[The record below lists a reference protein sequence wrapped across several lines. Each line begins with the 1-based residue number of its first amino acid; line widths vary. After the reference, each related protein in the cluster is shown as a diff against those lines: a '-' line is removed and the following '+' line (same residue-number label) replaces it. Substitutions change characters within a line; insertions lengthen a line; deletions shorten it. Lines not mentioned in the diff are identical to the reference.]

1 MIKLECRRPR
11 ARGFTMLEILVALI
25 VTAFGLLGL
34 AKMQALAVSATK
46 ESGSRS
52 LIALQ
57 AGSLAG
63 AMYANGAF
71 WAAGLAPTK
80 FTIASGVV
88 TDATLGGSVSAF
100 TGCTLLC
107 TPTQMAANDVQVWA
121 LGMYQQFPTSK
132 TTVFCKASTTTAP
145 VTCQIYITWDEKQV
159 STQSNTSTGST
170 SQLTTQTYSLFV
182 NP

>member
-1 MIKLECRRPR
+1 MTLALRRPD
-11 ARGFTMLEILVALI
+11 ARGFTLLEILVALI

-34 AKMQALAVSATK
+34 AKMQALAVSSTK

-63 AMYANGAF
+63 AMYANEAF
-71 WAAGLAPTK
+71 WAQGLASSS

-88 TDATLGGSVSAF
+88 TDTKLGGSVTDF
-100 TGCTLLC
+100 TGCTSLC
-107 TPTQMAANDVQVWA
+107 TATNMAKNDVQVWA

-132 TTVFCKASTTTAP
+132 TTVFCKASSTTAP
-145 VTCQIYITWDEKQV
+145 VTCQIYITWDEKQI
-159 STQSNTSTGST
+159 STQSNTATGSAK
-170 SQLTTQTYSLFV
+170 QLTTQTYSLFV